1 MSSLIRAAT
10 LKNYF
15 EVAQQLGLNPQPL
28 LRTAGL
34 SRTMLSDPERRI
46 PASAAVK
53 LLEDS
58 ARQTGCDTFGL
69 RMAESRQM
77 SDFGVVSL
85 LLIHQPT
92 LRDALM
98 TTMKYRHLLNELLAI
113 HVEDR
118 GRTVVIREE
127 FVPGPGPT
135 SRQAIEL
142 AMGALYRL
150 CGFLLGPHWKPHSV
164 HFTHGPPENLLVHR
178 RVFRCATEFD
188 REFNG
193 IVCDAADLTY
203 RNPSADPAM
212 AVYVKRLVESL
223 PTPDKNSITTDV
235 RKDLYILMPMGPGHH
250 RAGRA
255 RPRHERAHAAAP
267 PRGSQRD
274 VLRHPQF
281 GSHRPG
287 GPLHGE
293 PQLLAAG
300 GRTAVGILRAQL
312 VHALVLGRVRHG
324 TTGVAQ
330 GPALAQRAAKGS
342 LMPPKPVPDA
352 MCARD
357 S

>member
-28 LRTAGL
+28 LRAAGL

-46 PASAAVK
+46 PAAAAVK

-69 RMAESRQM
+69 RMAESRQL

-113 HVEDR
+113 HVEER

-142 AMGALYRL
+142 ALGALYRL

-164 HFTHGPPENLLVHR
+164 NFTHGGPENLLVHR

-188 REFNG
+188 RDFNG

-212 AVYVKRLVESL
+212 AVYVKRLVEAL
-223 PTPDKNSITTDV
+223 PTPDKHSITTDV
-235 RKDLYILMPMGPGHH
+235 RKDLYILMPMGQATIEQVAHGRGMNVRTLQRRLEEANETFSDILNSVRTDLAVRYMENRQYSLQVVGRLLGFSAPSSFTRWFTAEFGMAP
-250 RAGRA
+250 RAWRK
-255 RPRHERAHAAAP
+255 
-267 PRGSQRD
+267 D
-274 VLRHPQF
+274 LR
-281 GSHRPG
+281 SRS
-287 GPLHGE
+287 E
-293 PQLLAAG
+293 
-300 GRTAVGILRAQL
+300 V
-312 VHALVLGRVRHG
+312 
-324 TTGVAQ
+324 
-330 GPALAQRAAKGS
+330 
-342 LMPPKPVPDA
+342 PKS
-352 MCARD
+352 R